1 MAVDRQQEDIQF
13 QRRGARS
20 LHGLGVFDP
29 RVARADAVDAGDR
42 RDARRGRALHE
53 LQELALVGV
62 AEVTF
67 EVLAG
72 IAVALHPVQRGRLAE
87 NLLFEDRLQ
96 HHGSR
101 ALTDA
106 PLDVLYAGR
115 IGRAADDDG
124 TRKFESE
131 VFRFHETIPV

>member
-1 MAVDRQQEDIQF
+1 MQ
-13 QRRGARS
+13 
-20 LHGLGVFDP
+20 LM
-29 RVARADAVDAGDR
+29 
-42 RDARRGRALHE
+42 
-53 LQELALVGV
+53 LA
-62 AEVTF
+62 
-67 EVLAG
+67 

-96 HHGSR
+96 HHGAR